1 MIISRIFS
9 LFMLFKLFS
18 NQQKSANSIKLIIPF
33 NFISVKIYLKRMT
46 SGYFGHF
53 LKSNTLFINSKIL
66 KFNFLKSGSMIKS
79 NIYYKCFFGDECIW

>member
-1 MIISRIFS
+1 MNISRIFS

-18 NQQKSANSIKLIIPF
+18 KSGKNTCSIKLIMPF
-33 NFISVKIYLKRMT
+33 NFTSIKNDFFTHDKR
-46 SGYFGHF
+46 
-53 LKSNTLFINSKIL
+53 LFCTFQKKTIVFIDSKIL

>member
-1 MIISRIFS
+1 
-9 LFMLFKLFS
+9 
-18 NQQKSANSIKLIIPF
+18 
-33 NFISVKIYLKRMT
+33 MT

-79 NIYYKCFFGDECIW
+79 NIYYKYFIGDECIW